1 MVAALDGCESVAVTV
16 ALPPFSGMPSGV
28 VLPPFPGMLAG
39 VAVSVAVGASSSSA
53 IFSAT
58 ADGWAIPCGP
68 DAVPVTVT
76 RLSGAS
82 VTLSIAVILTT
93 PALVVA
99 PAAKVSTAPLCV

>member
-16 ALPPFSGMPSGV
+16 ALPPFSE
-28 VLPPFPGMLAG
+28 MLFGDA
-39 VAVSVAVGASSSSA
+39 ASVAVGASSSSA
-53 IFSAT
+53 ISSAT
-58 ADGWAIPCGP
+58 ADGLAIPCGP

-82 VTLSIAVILTT
+82 VVLSNAMIATT

-99 PAAKVSTAPLCV
+99 PAATVSAAPVCV